1 MGVGADG
8 GGGAGVEGKDDEVA
22 AGAGGGPVAAHR
34 RPLQQALHRI
44 PGRPLLGA
52 GGGRRRDP
60 RPGGADRHS
69 GASDGGTV
77 IGCCRWT
84 IRTIAPLLGGWGA
97 VAFLV
102 I

>member
-52 GGGRRRDP
+52 GGRRRDP
-60 RPGGADRHS
+60 RPRGGRPPLW
-69 GASDGGTV
+69 G
-77 IGCCRWT
+77 IRRWYCHWV
-84 IRTIAPLLGGWGA
+84 LSLDY
-97 VAFLV
+97 
-102 I
+102 